1 MTEFNIVEEM
11 VLIYQIIIK
20 IKFFGV
26 LAGIAST
33 NETSFE
39 IPAETNSDAIKE
51 HFESIFTGFKNQQY
65 QLALN
70 QQLLNAK
77 NVRVL
82 CNGAETYLS

>member
-1 MTEFNIVEEM
+1 MT
-11 VLIYQIIIK
+11 IK

-39 IPAETNSDAIKE
+39 IPTETNSDAIKE

-70 QQLLNAK
+70 QQLLNANSK
-77 NVRVL
+77 VGDGDEIAFL
-82 CNGAETYLS
+82 PPFAGG